1 MASLS
6 SDHRRNFSGGAD
18 GGGGR
23 RRASTSTET
32 PDRWDPFSSDHR
44 RHLSGGV
51 NGGGGRRRASTSTA
65 TPDRWDPTA
74 SPFSTSSAA
83 TGEQRQRK
91 VGGFFKSMRLCF
103 GVSEKASSA
112 PETTSK
118 NSSCEFSDSF
128 SFHVFVQCRLCVRAC
143 FFFGSSSV
151 L

>member
-6 SDHRRNFSGGAD
+6 SD

-44 RHLSGGV
+44 RNLSGGV

-74 SPFSTSSAA
+74 SPFSTSSVA
-83 TGEQRQRK
+83 TVEKGKRK

-112 PETTSK
+112 SETMSK

-128 SFHVFVQCRLCVRAC
+128 LFVFLFSAD
-143 FFFGSSSV
+143 FFFCV
-151 L
+151 CVCYEQKVDQCIW